1 MQANDPQIPIPN
13 LDQLISEGVSL
24 RSYYTLPVCSPT
36 RTSIL
41 SGRYPMHVGTQH
53 QVLWAGQRAGLP
65 LKDKTIAD
73 RLSARGY
80 TCHAIGK
87 WHTGFYSWEHTPIGT
102 TPHTRTPV
110 HESIVPV
117 MIIHPSYCSRNTS
130 KPTTTSK
137 LTQNIKLKTNKK
149 NNQKDTTTR
158 PQQENKSTDLVQVKV
173 TNG

>member
-87 WHTGFYSWEHTPIGT
+87 WHTRFYSWEHTPIGT
-102 TPHTRTPV
+102 TPHTRTNSRFGGSSVSASHDAILDKQPHCADDGDTLSV
-110 HESIVPV
+110 
-117 MIIHPSYCSRNTS
+117 II
-130 KPTTTSK
+130 
-137 LTQNIKLKTNKK
+137 
-149 NNQKDTTTR
+149 
-158 PQQENKSTDLVQVKV
+158 
-173 TNG
+173 